1 MHCIAHESLH
11 LILFDWI
18 HAKPQSAKIT
28 AGYELR
34 EIAKESVRL
43 QRLDN
48 KVWGMNSCTKIKLHA
63 ACSLFWVAVIV
74 CALVSTHRF
83 CGIDCIFL
91 FWMIIVE
98 LILQIKSF
106 AIYGY
111 AAAYYKK
118 CNFTLRTTF
127 AAFLNGAIVWSL
139 RFWFM
144 WLQIGSFTKR
154 IKEILNKHSIR

>member
-1 MHCIAHESLH
+1 MVCMHCIAHESLH

-28 AGYELR
+28 AGYELK
-34 EIAKESVRL
+34 EITKESVRL

-83 CGIDCIFL
+83 CGIDCIFVL
-91 FWMIIVE
+91 NDHCWTHSTNKIICD
-98 LILQIKSF
+98 LWICGRILQEMQFHIAHNVCRISEWGNSLKF
-106 AIYGY
+106 AVLVYV
-111 AAAYYKK
+111 AA
-118 CNFTLRTTF
+118 N
-127 AAFLNGAIVWSL
+127 
-139 RFWFM
+139 RF
-144 WLQIGSFTKR
+144 I
-154 IKEILNKHSIR
+154 H